1 MLSVEAQDSPLM
13 STSVQADEIRELRQ
27 TSSEAYGDGYF
38 DDPAVQQ
45 SLLFEKRGNVIFD
58 KAGNLNLEYRY
69 PSTIGTALFFHGAFE
84 GGEIAFA
91 AAVLRQSAAPVVI
104 DAGSNIGLHI
114 VAWAEAVP
122 ALTGYAFEPVASN
135 RDLLEANLRQH
146 ELLDRVHVEAS
157 ALGLSTG
164 SVVLHET
171 DDAAYSSVLET
182 GQRSIVASYDVPVT
196 TVDDYMTEN
205 AIGRLDML
213 KIDVEGYEDAV
224 LEGAQRAIA
233 VHQPHL
239 FVEISAQNHN
249 ADPEATIAR
258 LTGAGYAPYVIAD
271 GILTEYERHDDRFYN
286 YFFIHKQ
293 RPIALPQAD
302 LRLVRRAVGVHADL
316 IRRQRAG
323 VIQMRADLEAK
334 DLEVRRLRTAA
345 EERLNLIKR
354 LQAASR
360 NAGVRI
366 AERTHVPDERV
377 ESMEAELL
385 QAGQLAE
392 GRLRLLETLRE
403 ENAELAARCESAEA
417 ERDLKTGMLASLES
431 QVRQLA
437 EALAATG
444 EAQSLREHLRKK
456 EEVIQGLKATVDQQR
471 DHINRYQT
479 AANERLEVI
488 RRFDAHV
495 AYLREQLEE
504 LSKRTEAEQKAA
516 EERGRRIMEL
526 TQSLDERNRQL
537 ENLRASF
544 ESTKMDATAKDLL
557 INKLDEFLKSQRD
570 EAVEMRKVAE
580 ERLAVIEQ
588 LDELAR
594 ERLEVIRS
602 LNDRLNAV

>member
-1 MLSVEAQDSPLM
+1 M
-13 STSVQADEIRELRQ
+13 QADEIRALRQ

-45 SLLFEKRGNVIFD
+45 SLLFEKRGDVIFD
-58 KAGNLNLEYRY
+58 KAGNLNLEYPY

-91 AAVLRQSAAPVVI
+91 AAVLRQCSDPVVI

-114 VAWAEAVP
+114 ISWADAVP
-122 ALTGYAFEPVASN
+122 SLRGHAFEPVAENRERLDSN
-135 RDLLEANLRQH
+135 LKRH
-146 ELLDRVHVEAS
+146 ELLDRVRVETA
-157 ALGLSTG
+157 ALGASVG
-164 SVVLHET
+164 SIALNET

-182 GQRSIVASYDVPVT
+182 GRRSIAKTYDVPLT
-196 TVDDYMTEN
+196 TIDHYVNEHAIEQVDL
-205 AIGRLDML
+205 I
-213 KIDVEGYEDAV
+213 KIDVEGFEDAV
-224 LEGAQRAIA
+224 LEGAQATIA
-233 VHQPHL
+233 TRQPHL
-239 FVEISAQNHN
+239 FVEISAENHN
-249 ADPEATIAR
+249 SDPEATVAR
-258 LTGAGYAPYVIAD
+258 LADLGYTPYVISD
-271 GILTEYERHDDRFYN
+271 GIITAYERHDDRFYN
-286 YFFIHKQ
+286 YFFIHKN
-293 RPIALPQAD
+293 RPVVLPQPD
-302 LRLVRRAVGVHADL
+302 LQHVRRSVGLYTDL

-323 VIQMRADLEAK
+323 LTQIRADLESK
-334 DLEVRRLRTAA
+334 DLDMRRLRTAA
-345 EERLNLIKR
+345 EERLNLIRR
-354 LQAASR
+354 LQSAGR
-360 NAGVRI
+360 NAGAQI
-366 AERTHVPDERV
+366 AERAHQID
-377 ESMEAELL
+377 AELL

-392 GRLRLLETLRE
+392 GRLRLVETLRE
-403 ENAELAARCESAEA
+403 ENAGLAARCEAAEA
-417 ERDLKTGMLASLES
+417 ERDLKTGMLGSLES
-431 QVRQLA
+431 QVRQLS

-456 EEVIQGLKATVDQQR
+456 EEVIQGLKTTVDQQR
-471 DHINRYQT
+471 AHIDRYQT
-479 AANERLEVI
+479 AANERLDVI
-488 RRFDAHV
+488 QRFDAHV
-495 AYLREQLEE
+495 AYLREQLEY

-516 EERGRRIMEL
+516 QERGRRIMEL

-594 ERLEVIRS
+594 ERLDVIRS

>member
-1 MLSVEAQDSPLM
+1 M

-45 SLLFEKRGNVIFD
+45 SLLFEKRGDVIFD

-104 DAGSNIGLHI
+104 DVGSNIGLHI

-135 RDLLEANLRQH
+135 RKLLEANLRQH
-146 ELLDRVHVEAS
+146 ELLGRVHVEAS
-157 ALGLSTG
+157 ALGLATG

-182 GQRSIVASYDVPVT
+182 GQRNIVASYDVPVT
-196 TVDDYMTEN
+196 TVDDYITAN
-205 AIGRLDML
+205 AIERLDML

-224 LEGAQRAIA
+224 LEGAQRTIGA
-233 VHQPHL
+233 HRPHL
-239 FVEISAQNHN
+239 FVEISAENHN

-258 LTGAGYAPYVIAD
+258 LTDIGYVPYVIAD

-286 YFFIHKQ
+286 YFFIHKI

-323 VIQMRADLEAK
+323 VLRMRADLEAK

-345 EERLNLIKR
+345 EERLNLIRR
-354 LQAASR
+354 LQGASR

-366 AERTHVPDERV
+366 AERTHETDERV

-403 ENAELAARCESAEA
+403 ENAELDARGEAAEA
-417 ERDLKTGMLASLES
+417 ERDLKTGMLASLEA
-431 QVRQLA
+431 QVKQLS

-444 EAQSLREHLRKK
+444 EAQTLREHLRKK
-456 EEVIQGLKATVDQQR
+456 EEVIQGLKTTVDQQR
-471 DHINRYQT
+471 AHIDRYQT

-488 RRFDAHV
+488 QQFDAHV
-495 AYLREQLEE
+495 AYLREQLEN
-504 LSKRTEAEQKAA
+504 LNKRTESEQQAA
-516 EERGRRIMEL
+516 KERGRRIMEL

-537 ENLRASF
+537 EELRATF

-557 INKLDEFLKSQRD
+557 INKLDDFLKSQRD

-602 LNDRLNAV
+602 LNERIHSG